1 MMKKLLFTYLLMPFS
16 LLAQDSTAT
25 EDFSS
30 YGDAGSAKNYATQK
44 VLNQSPQKLISIAYE
59 QQNDFSWTDS
69 RQGLPIFNNTSNGVS
84 GLRALVNVPV
94 ISKSS
99 FIWQLGASYW
109 GSKIAFTNTL
119 GERFYDN
126 LNNAS
131 MNTYGINNTLFKPLG
146 EKKFLIFQATADASH
161 VLNGGGLSGRD
172 ITFSGSFIYGWKK
185 SEKNMIGV
193 GISRTYRAGQVIYVP
208 VLLWNKTMN
217 DHWGMELLL
226 PARGH
231 IRYNFST
238 KNMLQLGYELEGNQY
253 RMNNT
258 VTGNDWFIQRGELKP
273 RLMWDRQLFGFIW
286 LNAQAG
292 VRYNWR
298 FEVYDKYDGKK
309 AANRLYDF
317 NIQNPFYF
325 NIGLSFVSQ

>member
-1 MMKKLLFTYLLMPFS
+1 MKNSLFIYLLLPFG
-16 LLAQDSTAT
+16 LLAQDSTGT

-59 QQNDFSWTDS
+59 HQNDFSWTDS
-69 RQGLPIFNNTSNGVS
+69 RLGLPIFNTTSNRVS
-84 GLRALVNVPV
+84 GLRAVVNVPV

-99 FIWQLGASYW
+99 IIWQLGASYW
-109 GSKIAFTNTL
+109 GSKIAFTKTL
-119 GERFYDN
+119 GERFYNN
-126 LNNAS
+126 LNNAA
-131 MNTYGINNTLFKPLG
+131 MNTYGINNTVFKPLG
-146 EKKFLIFQATADASH
+146 EKKFLIIQANADASH
-161 VLNGGGLSGRD
+161 VLNRGGLSGKD
-172 ITFSGSFIYGWKK
+172 ITFSSSFIYGWKK

-193 GISRTYRAGQVIYVP
+193 GVSRTYRAGQLIYVP
-208 VLLWNKTMN
+208 VLLWNKTIN

-231 IRYNFST
+231 LRYNFST

-258 VTGNDWFIQRGELKP
+258 ITGKDWFIQRGELKP

-309 AANRLYDF
+309 AVNRIYDF
-317 NIQNPFYF
+317 NIQNPLYF

>member
-1 MMKKLLFTYLLMPFS
+1 MPFS

-185 SEKNMIGV
+185 SEKNMIPEP
-193 GISRTYRAGQVIYVP
+193 T
-208 VLLWNKTMN
+208 
-217 DHWGMELLL
+217 E
-226 PARGH
+226 RG
-231 IRYNFST
+231 R
-238 KNMLQLGYELEGNQY
+238 
-253 RMNNT
+253 
-258 VTGNDWFIQRGELKP
+258 
-273 RLMWDRQLFGFIW
+273 
-286 LNAQAG
+286 
-292 VRYNWR
+292 
-298 FEVYDKYDGKK
+298 
-309 AANRLYDF
+309 
-317 NIQNPFYF
+317 
-325 NIGLSFVSQ
+325 